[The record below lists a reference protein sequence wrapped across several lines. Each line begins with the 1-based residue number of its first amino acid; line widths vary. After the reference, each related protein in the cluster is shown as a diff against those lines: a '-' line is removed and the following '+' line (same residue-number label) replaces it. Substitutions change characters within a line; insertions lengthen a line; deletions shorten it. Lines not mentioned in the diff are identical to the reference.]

1 MFVTVV
7 KEFHVGGVQLLPDSS
22 LTLLQDRLLSEIK
35 SALSEFYD
43 EAGILI
49 WVSSPH
55 EMLDWWSALD
65 LVKANRG
72 DEVLTLIHGLSVGTY
87 L

>member
-1 MFVTVV
+1 M
-7 KEFHVGGVQLLPDSS
+7 KGVQLLPNSS
-22 LTLLQDRLLSEIK
+22 LTLSQERLLNEIR

-43 EAGILI
+43 EAGIQI
-49 WVSSPH
+49 WLSSPH
-55 EMLDWWSALD
+55 EMLNWYLTLE

-72 DEVLTLIHGLSVGTY
+72 NEVLTLIHGLSGGAY

>member
-1 MFVTVV
+1 MLIAVFRT
-7 KEFHVGGVQLLPDSS
+7 KHMKGVQLLPNSS
-22 LTLLQDRLLSEIK
+22 LILLQDRLLGEIK

-43 EAGILI
+43 EAGVQNWL
-49 WVSSPH
+49 SSPH
-55 EMLDWWSALD
+55 EMLDWCPALE

-72 DEVLTLIHGLSVGTY
+72 DEVLTLIHGLSVGAY

>member
-1 MFVTVV
+1 M
-7 KEFHVGGVQLLPDSS
+7 KGVQLLPNSS
-22 LTLLQDRLLSEIK
+22 LILSQDRLLGEIK

-43 EAGILI
+43 EAGIQI
-49 WVSSPH
+49 WLSSPH
-55 EMLDWWSALD
+55 EMLDWCPALE

-72 DEVLTLIHGLSVGTY
+72 NEVLTLIHGLSGGAY